1 METLQIMPV
10 QNQSRFNLGEY
21 AEEATLVE
29 EIAAPKRVNHFI
41 EANTEEATLNHKT
54 SALLQSFLRTMNLPS
69 IMPHLLKPSK
79 KQLVPSLVVREW
91 SKQTYVAVI

>member
-41 EANTEEATLNHKT
+41 EANTEEAN
-54 SALLQSFLRTMNLPS
+54 R
-69 IMPHLLKPSK
+69 
-79 KQLVPSLVVREW
+79 R
-91 SKQTYVAVI
+91 

>member
-41 EANTEEATLNHKT
+41 EYRGSDFEPLTKRVHY
-54 SALLQSFLRTMNLPS
+54 S
-69 IMPHLLKPSK
+69 
-79 KQLVPSLVVREW
+79 SLF
-91 SKQTYVAVI
+91 